1 MVEQILDQ
9 VRDLVDGQIDFKGQ
23 NLAEI
28 ISTLML
34 SLVGAIAF
42 FVGYLLQDIAL
53 ALKLGLAGTVVTFL
67 VVVPPWPFF
76 NRNPV
81 KWLPVGGGAA
91 VAHQNIVVDEKMF
104 AQ

>member
-1 MVEQILDQ
+1 MAEQILDQ

-76 NRNPV
+76 NRNPRQV
-81 KWLPVGGGAA
+81 AACGRRSSSRAPEYSGG
-91 VAHQNIVVDEKMF
+91 
-104 AQ
+104 